1 MEELIDEYKSI
12 IINNYKKKINILEN
26 DLKKEDYPEEGRVY
40 IFKEI
45 DNIGEEYYRIGQSEN
60 LKNRIKVHDS
70 SSTHSKIVIF
80 KIKTKDIQHYEKC
93 LLSTLYR
100 YRYKNDFFKL
110 PIDKLK
116 KAIKNCWN
124 KNRKTLFFYLSSK
137 SFYEEKYALHIS
149 PHKNCEKV
157 IKEFKNPNYIEIK
170 GGKNIKI
177 IKSFDDIVWRL
188 NNDIKIYFSKV
199 YKSIIWNLYD
209 KINDAYYN
217 GKKVTDKKLN
227 EPVMTYTNS
236 NKILIVPCQ
245 RNSEYF
251 SYIELTNK
259 EITYKQLFKILYRFY
274 NKDNIDIK
282 YIKNIPNDSD
292 NLIEDAIYKLEQNK
306 IVYRI
311 DIMGQL
317 CRFEGIDTTDFE
329 HVYRLILGT

>member
-1 MEELIDEYKSI
+1 M
-12 IINNYKKKINILEN
+12 
-26 DLKKEDYPEEGRVY
+26 
-40 IFKEI
+40 
-45 DNIGEEYYRIGQSEN
+45 
-60 LKNRIKVHDS
+60 
-70 SSTHSKIVIF
+70 
-80 KIKTKDIQHYEKC
+80 
-93 LLSTLYR
+93 
-100 YRYKNDFFKL
+100 
-110 PIDKLK
+110 
-116 KAIKNCWN
+116 
-124 KNRKTLFFYLSSK
+124 FFYLSSK

>member
-116 KAIKNCWN
+116 K
-124 KNRKTLFFYLSSK
+124 
-137 SFYEEKYALHIS
+137 
-149 PHKNCEKV
+149 
-157 IKEFKNPNYIEIK
+157 
-170 GGKNIKI
+170 
-177 IKSFDDIVWRL
+177 
-188 NNDIKIYFSKV
+188 
-199 YKSIIWNLYD
+199 
-209 KINDAYYN
+209 
-217 GKKVTDKKLN
+217 
-227 EPVMTYTNS
+227 
-236 NKILIVPCQ
+236 Q
-245 RNSEYF
+245 
-251 SYIELTNK
+251 
-259 EITYKQLFKILYRFY
+259 
-274 NKDNIDIK
+274 
-282 YIKNIPNDSD
+282 
-292 NLIEDAIYKLEQNK
+292 
-306 IVYRI
+306 
-311 DIMGQL
+311 
-317 CRFEGIDTTDFE
+317 
-329 HVYRLILGT
+329 